1 MSKVL
6 PPTHCTFIGGRFVFT
21 NFDPNEI
28 TVDDN
33 RPKLPPFQLCGVVF
47 PRDIGRMILQLLLKS
62 DVRSLFV
69 RVARSVCKT
78 WHQLLPK
85 SLLKNESKQMLK
97 LVRTTTSLEQESKMS
112 IRHMNCGRLCLWI
125 CSWTGSFR

>member
-21 NFDPNEI
+21 NFDPKEI
-28 TVDDN
+28 TVDDD
-33 RPKLPPFQLCGVVF
+33 RPKLPPFELCGVVF
-47 PRDIGRMILQLLLKS
+47 PRDVAGMILQCLLKS
-62 DVRSLFV
+62 DVNLRSLFV

-97 LVRTTTSLEQESKMS
+97 LVRLQ
-112 IRHMNCGRLCLWI
+112 RHLNRNLKCLLG
-125 CSWTGSFR
+125 T